1 MAAKLKIPMRL
12 MGNNV
17 LVERIDRKVSAGGI
31 LIPET
36 SNDRKAERARVIA
49 VGPGEQRDTG
59 LVVPCG
65 LHPGDVIA
73 LEKWIGVGTKV
84 VVDGRDM
91 MIVDAD
97 EVIAVLDASA
107 DYEYGVDLEAATR

>member
-59 LVVPCG
+59 LVV
-65 LHPGDVIA
+65 GDVIA

-84 VVDGRDM
+84 VIDGRDM
-91 MIVDAD
+91 LIVDAD